1 MGRSFLIEK
10 RLKNTKR
17 GQTQLLSITIFW
29 GVWIKLSGEAEQFQ
43 EFIAEVKY
51 AAGLVSKKKYN
62 LCQYYNHMADFFDHI
77 ERTEDAQEHR
87 ILAKKWEIEKGDNND
102 N

>member
-1 MGRSFLIEK
+1 MS
-10 RLKNTKR
+10 N
-17 GQTQLLSITIFW
+17 
-29 GVWIKLSGEAEQFQ
+29 EAEQFQ

-62 LCQYYNHMADFFDHI
+62 LGQYYNHMADFF
-77 ERTEDAQEHR
+77 EFASMPQDAQEHR
-87 ILAKKWEIEKGDNND
+87 VLAKKWEIEKGDNND